1 MSLPSDDIP
10 RVQAAI
16 AELEGEN
23 ERAVAVVGAAWLDEL
38 LAELIATALRDDDI
52 SRRLLDPEAQ
62 GPISTYASRVRV
74 AYALELIGAQN
85 MKDLLQVGRIR
96 NLFAH
101 KVHRRSFD
109 NETVRKEC
117 QKLKTGLK
125 VADQRSRET
134 PRGQYVSTVA
144 FLSLVLANAIE
155 RRKRRT
161 EENGSPPLPDA

>member
-1 MSLPSDDIP
+1 MS

-38 LAELIATALRDDDI
+38 LAELLATAMRDDDV
-52 SRRLLDPEAQ
+52 SRHLLDPLAQ
-62 GPISTYASRVRV
+62 GPISSYAARIRM
-74 AYALELIGAQN
+74 AYALELIGLEN

-101 KVHRRSFD
+101 TVHRRSFD

-117 QKLKTGLK
+117 QKLKTGPR
-125 VADQRSRET
+125 VASQHDREN

-144 FLSLVLANAIE
+144 FLSFVLANAIE
-155 RRKRRT
+155 RRKKT
-161 EENGSPPLPDA
+161 TSHTNT

>member
-1 MSLPSDDIP
+1 MLAREEMT

-16 AELEGEN
+16 AELEGES
-23 ERAVAVVGAAWLDEL
+23 ERAAAVVGAAWLDEL
-38 LAELIATALRDDDI
+38 LTELIATAFRDDDV

-62 GPISTYASRVRV
+62 GPIASYAARVRV
-74 AYALELIGAQN
+74 AYALGLIGEEN
-85 MKDLLQVGRIR
+85 MKDLLHVGRIR

-117 QKLKTGLK
+117 QKLTTGLK

-134 PRGQYVSTVA
+134 ARGQYVSTVA
-144 FLSLVLANAIE
+144 FQSLVLSTAIE
-155 RRKRRT
+155 KHKR
-161 EENGSPPLPDA
+161 E